1 MKSKIII
8 EIILFAMITVMLV
21 VLGLFLPFLGIIAP
35 VPLIILA
42 VRRESKFTIIASILA
57 AFILF
62 ILVDPVVSLVFILTI
77 GFMGVVMGAA
87 FEEKFSSKI
96 IIVIGIITS
105 FISIL
110 LILSVLTYILNID
123 IFAELKGI
131 LKLSSDLYQEFG
143 LSEEGFFNINQV
155 INQTINFLKDT
166 YLAFSFCIAI
176 INSLFNYYFSSL
188 TLKKLG
194 YDYKVEFSFR
204 AIRFSRILSII
215 YILSIIFFNNIL
227 VKNIC
232 VIITFLLFM
241 EGLSVLYYYFL
252 KFRNQRLIALIL
264 LTIFFFM
271 PMINYLSLLIGFLDI
286 WIDFR
291 KLHKS

>member
-1 MKSKIII
+1 VQSKIII
-8 EIILFAMITVMLV
+8 ESVLFAMITVMLV

-42 VRRESKFTIIASILA
+42 VRRESKFSIIASILA

-62 ILVDPVVSLVFILTI
+62 IFIDPLISLVFILTI
-77 GFMGVVMGAA
+77 GFVGVVMGAA
-87 FEEKFSSKI
+87 FEEGFSSRI

-110 LILSVLTYILNID
+110 LILATLTYILNID
-123 IFAELKGI
+123 IFTESKNI
-131 LKLSSDLYQEFG
+131 LQLSSEFYQQFG
-143 LSEEGFFNINQV
+143 LSEEGLFNIDQV
-155 INQTINFLKDT
+155 INQTINFLKET

-176 INSLFNYYFSSL
+176 INSVFNYYFSSL
-188 TLKKLG
+188 TLNKLG
-194 YDYKVEFSFR
+194 YDYKPDFSFR
-204 AIRFSRILSII
+204 SLRFSRILAII
-215 YILSIIFFNNIL
+215 YIISIILFNNIIG
-227 VKNIC
+227 KNIF

-252 KFRNQRLIALIL
+252 KFRNRRLIALIL
-264 LTIFFFM
+264 LTIFFFT